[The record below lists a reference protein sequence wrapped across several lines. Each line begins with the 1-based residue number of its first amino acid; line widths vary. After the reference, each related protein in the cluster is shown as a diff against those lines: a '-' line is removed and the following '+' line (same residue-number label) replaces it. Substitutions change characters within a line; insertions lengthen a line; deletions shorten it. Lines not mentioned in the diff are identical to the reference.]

1 MKVVLVAAMLALSS
15 VGAWAAETANPLL
28 VARPRGVE
36 TGQPSQALK
45 IANLD
50 VEVTL
55 VGGLAQ
61 TTITARFDNPT
72 AQIMEGDFTLA
83 LPAGAVVNGYA
94 LDVDGRMVDGVLTG
108 KRQAKLVYEERV
120 RAGVDPGLAEVTA
133 DNSFHTRVFPIM
145 PGRGRTIRLSYVSPL
160 AADGS
165 FELPL
170 SSQAVVGAMKIAV
183 AAPSAVTAP
192 SLVAPG
198 GLKPDWTKAAAG
210 GWSALAVAKD
220 VTLSGALR
228 VGAWSAAGPLE
239 LSRHANGERFFE
251 LRLPFDAQAATVRRL
266 RVYWDR
272 SRSRTGDDLATEIA
286 VLRRY
291 VEAARPGAVDLV
303 TFADDAPRVV
313 ALSAPTGEALE
324 AALKAVTY
332 GGASSLKGVFAA
344 GAGQADTCILVSD
357 GRMTLDGWNATP
369 PPCRT
374 FALSS
379 AKGADRNFLAAL
391 AERGGGRHV
400 DLSSVTPDAAL
411 ARLTAAGTP
420 GFTLKADDG
429 QSVDHRLVSGPAGRW
444 WIIGKAPAAGAL
456 VFTGP
461 GGARTFR
468 LDGPVRAFD
477 GVGVLWGRD
486 AVAGLL
492 ATDRPDRD
500 EALALARRYNVATE
514 EASFVVLENIQDY
527 VDAGVAP
534 PSSAS
539 EGLIDGYRAAMV
551 RKKTMDAQVQAARL
565 DKIVE
570 AWTAQKAWWDKTYKA
585 PTPPARA
592 VVQPRPAV
600 APPAVMAAPMD
611 EAPSLPPPMPAPPPP
626 PPPPPPAYS
635 GNSVDE
641 VAVTAARREQSQSM
655 ALARAAPSAGAEAA
669 EPESAESRIVVAAAA
684 WNPDR
689 PYLKALA
696 ATSGEAWRP
705 RYAELE
711 TSYGDAP
718 AFYFDV
724 AEWLFRSGRKAEA
737 AAVVVS
743 ALDVP
748 GADSK
753 TLIIVADRLQAYGD
767 LDRAIWLRERML
779 FLEPDRP
786 QPRRDLALALIARG
800 DRTTGKAREADYRRA
815 LDLLNAVVVRPWNRD
830 YDGVEVIA
838 LMEANRLIAR
848 MKALGLTQD
857 VLDPRLVALL
867 DVDIRAVLEWNTD
880 KTDMDL
886 WVDEPTGERAIYNN
900 PNTAIGG
907 RLSNDMTRGFGPEEY
922 LLHRA
927 PDGTYVL
934 KVNVYAADVLDPNGP
949 STVRVRLFR
958 DWGRPSEKQ
967 ETFTIELKKGDN
979 GAMTIGRFEI
989 GKKK

>member
-1 MKVVLVAAMLALSS
+1 MKVVLVAAALALSS

-28 VARPRGVE
+28 IARPRGVE
-36 TGQPSQALK
+36 TGLQDQTLK
-45 IANLD
+45 IARLD
-50 VEVTL
+50 VGVT
-55 VGGLAQ
+55 VTGGLAH
-61 TTITARFDNPT
+61 TTIEARFDNPSS
-72 AQIMEGDFTLA
+72 QVMEGDFTLA

-94 LDVDGRMVDGVLTG
+94 LDVGDRMVDGVLTG

-133 DNSFHTRVFPIM
+133 DNSFHTRVFPIL

-170 SSQAVVGAMKIAV
+170 SSKAVVGELKIAV
-183 AAPSAVTAP
+183 AAPAAVAAP
-192 SLVAPG
+192 TLAAPG
-198 GLKPDWTKAAAG
+198 GLKLDWTKDTAG
-210 GWSALAVAKD
+210 GWTAQASAKD
-220 VTLSGALR
+220 AALSGALR

-251 LRLPFDAQAATVRRL
+251 LRLPFDAKAATVRAL
-266 RVYWDR
+266 RIYWDR
-272 SRSRTGDDLATEIA
+272 SRSRSGDDLKTEIA
-286 VLRRY
+286 VVRRY
-291 VEAARPGAVDLV
+291 VEAARPASVELV

-313 ALSAPTGEALE
+313 ALSVPTGEALE

-344 GAGQADTCILVSD
+344 GKGQADTCILVSD
-357 GRMTLDGWNATP
+357 GRMTLDGWSATP

-374 FALSS
+374 FALST

-400 DLSSVTPDAAL
+400 DLTAVDADAAL
-411 ARLTAAGTP
+411 ARLTSAGAP
-420 GFTLKADDG
+420 GFTLKTDDG
-429 QSVDHRLVSGPAGRW
+429 QAVEHRLVAGPAGRW
-444 WIIGKAPAAGAL
+444 WIIGKTPAAGAL

-461 GGARTFR
+461 EGARTIR

-514 EASFVVLENIQDY
+514 EATFVVLENVQDY
-527 VDAGVAP
+527 VEAGVAP
-534 PSSAS
+534 PSSA
-539 EGLIDGYRAAMV
+539 GQALIDGYQAAMV
-551 RKKTMDAQVQAARL
+551 NKKTVDARVQALRL
-565 DKIVE
+565 ERIVD
-570 AWTAQKAWWDKTYKA
+570 AWTAQKAWWTTERKTPKPVSSRDA
-585 PTPPARA
+585 F
-592 VVQPRPAV
+592 QPRPTV
-600 APPAVMAAPMD
+600 ASPVMAAPM
-611 EAPSLPPPMPAPPPP
+611 EGPPPPPPAPPPP
-626 PPPPPPAYS
+626 PPAYA

-641 VAVTAARREQSQSM
+641 VAVTGARRQRPQAMAAAR
-655 ALARAAPSAGAEAA
+655 APVGARDRAEAES
-669 EPESAESRIVVAAAA
+669 EPTESRIVVAAAA

-705 RYAELE
+705 RYVELE
-711 TSYGDAP
+711 KQYGDAP

-737 AAVVVS
+737 VAVVLN

-800 DRTTGKAREADYRRA
+800 DGATGKARETDYRRA
-815 LDLLNAVVVRPWNRD
+815 LDLLNAVIVRPWNSD
-830 YDGVEVIA
+830 YDGVEVVA
-838 LMEANRLIAR
+838 LMEANHLVAR
-848 MKALGLTQD
+848 MKARGMAQD

-922 LLHRA
+922 LLRRA
-927 PDGTYVL
+927 PDGKYVL

-958 DWGRPSEKQ
+958 DWGRPNEAQ
-967 ETFTIELKKGDN
+967 ETFAIELKKGDN
-979 GAMTIGRFEI
+979 GAMTVGWFEI